1 MYLITNSEKNKISF
15 SISYKLI
22 IIFLVHSFSTSVS
35 DLMNYGIQCSFS
47 TIELALYSQ
56 LIHFHIVIHVNDT

>member
-1 MYLITNSEKNKISF
+1 MYLNYKFRKNKISF

-56 LIHFHIVIHVNDT
+56 LSHSTFSYHYTCK

>member
-1 MYLITNSEKNKISF
+1 MYLNYKFRKKQNQF
-15 SISYKLI
+15 QYSYKLI
-22 IIFLVHSFSTSVS
+22 IIFLVHSFSISVS

>member
-1 MYLITNSEKNKISF
+1 MYLNYKFRKKQNLF